1 MKDKVEIKV
10 VGGVN
15 EDFTGCDDCKY
26 TRLPISACRV
36 MGCIHSWNSMK
47 DFYEKDRGHWI
58 SRPYYKD
65 DDIYYKRE
73 CCNCGHVQ
81 DMISSYCP
89 NCGSEM
95 TELNRV
101 KTELKLN

>member
-15 EDFTGCDDCKY
+15 EDFKGCDDCKY

-47 DFYEKDRGHWI
+47 DFYEKD
-58 SRPYYKD
+58 
-65 DDIYYKRE
+65 
-73 CCNCGHVQ
+73 
-81 DMISSYCP
+81 
-89 NCGSEM
+89 
-95 TELNRV
+95 
-101 KTELKLN
+101 